1 MTIDL
6 DAIRRKLSETLASAS
21 ASACLACEGR
31 GVLQF
36 CGPIS
41 GEWSEKCIECD
52 SADNTLPDK
61 SLASLIEEVERLQK
75 ALDTALGPT
84 CLDCGNLIDP
94 DTCHCGSAVDA
105 HGQMDNHTPVP
116 MGCACYSEPDW
127 KKIAIARKIEL
138 YRRSR

>member
-6 DAIRRKLSETLASAS
+6 DAIRRKLSETST
-21 ASACLACEGR
+21 SACLACEGR

-52 SADNTLPDK
+52 SAENMLPEYGK
-61 SLASLIEEVERLQK
+61 GLSSLIEEVERLQK

-105 HGQMDNHTPVP
+105 HGQMENHSPVP

-127 KKIAIARKIEL
+127 KKIAIARKIAL
-138 YRRSR
+138 CRK